1 MIFYTP
7 LKILKHIPHYPT
19 ISSRDLVS
27 PSDIRNKIGERRV
40 RYRFSVR
47 SRKDLNSVEL
57 EVVRDSKK
65 PTIIIIVNE
74 EVQINEEDCP
84 TVLTF
89 KHFTKITDI
98 HTSGPVDRNHKNV
111 RQIKC
116 SMEVYVPIVVSDLSS
131 SSATSTS
138 PGSLSQNVVIPTLRP
153 ATTRSESMTS
163 QVWGDPS
170 SEPTE
175 SEKLD
180 QKCGQRDRTGRPVT

>member
-1 MIFYTP
+1 M
-7 LKILKHIPHYPT
+7 
-19 ISSRDLVS
+19 
-27 PSDIRNKIGERRV
+27 
-40 RYRFSVR
+40 
-47 SRKDLNSVEL
+47 
-57 EVVRDSKK
+57 
-65 PTIIIIVNE
+65 
-74 EVQINEEDCP
+74 QINEEDSP

-111 RQIKC
+111 RRIKC
-116 SMEVYVPIVVSDLSS
+116 SMEVYVSIVVSDLSS

-138 PGSLSQNVVIPTLRP
+138 SGSLSENVVIPTLRP
-153 ATTRSESMTS
+153 ATTRSESMSS

-180 QKCGQRDRTGRPVT
+180 QKCGQRDRTGRPVTWPVSMTKRIYDKSCGRKNSSIQGRTREFFPWISTRVAEKSAIGKSQCL